1 MLAERI
7 AGLCE
12 AVRHCRDDSPLMDLL
27 VANLPILLAF
37 LHVSPALP
45 FDVTLPYETYGAY
58 GTYGTG
64 CTLRTTAGC
73 VRRCG
78 IVKIRIVSLLE
89 SVVRQGSLVAWSVM
103 SVMKV
108 NEIMKVSV
116 REMRDM
122 VGTAGVSSVEQS
134 IAQRREVLP

>member
-12 AVRHCRDDSPLMDLL
+12 AVRHCGDDSPLMDLL

-45 FDVTLPYETYGAY
+45 FDVTLPY
-58 GTYGTG
+58 GTYEPG

-89 SVVRQGSLVAWSVM
+89 SVVRPGSLVAWSVM

-108 NEIMKVSV
+108 NEIMKVIV
-116 REMRDM
+116 REIRDV
-122 VGTAGVSSVEQS
+122 VGAVGVPSVEQS
-134 IAQRREVLP
+134 VAQRCEVLP

>member
-7 AGLCE
+7 AGLYE

-45 FDVTLPYETYGAY
+45 FDVTLPYEP
-58 GTYGTG
+58 G

-116 REMRDM
+116 RERRDV
-122 VGTAGVSSVEQS
+122 VGAVGVPSVEQS
-134 IAQRREVLP
+134 VAQRCEVLP

>member
-12 AVRHCRDDSPLMDLL
+12 AVQHCRDDSPLMDLL

-45 FDVTLPYETYGAY
+45 FDVTLPYEP
-58 GTYGTG
+58 G

-78 IVKIRIVSLLE
+78 IVKI
-89 SVVRQGSLVAWSVM
+89 
-103 SVMKV
+103 MKV
-108 NEIMKVSV
+108 IV
-116 REMRDM
+116 REMRNV
-122 VGTAGVSSVEQS
+122 VGAVGVPSVEQS
-134 IAQRREVLP
+134 VAQRCEVLP